1 MQTFFKFFL
10 IVFSSFI
17 LSCSGSQTHKVA
29 FLYPDDSFIRFVN
42 EGDFMAEALAEK
54 GIHTI
59 KKNAED
65 NDVLQLRQGY
75 ELLNE
80 GVDVLVVVAVN
91 GNTIAP
97 LIRDA
102 KRQGVKVIA
111 YNRLINN
118 ADYDL
123 FFTGNNEDIARSFC
137 EAALSQSPTG
147 NYVVLAGD
155 RFDRNGF
162 EVKQYID
169 EILEPHIASGKIN
182 LLFSSYVEG
191 WNQKRAAYEMQQVI
205 DAYGLD
211 IDAVIA
217 CSDPM
222 AMGVLEVLKKYDLD
236 GKVILTGQDAI
247 LEAVKSI
254 YKGEMYLTVYHPHRA
269 LGYKVAEIIEMML
282 DGRDPKSI
290 ANWTTFNG
298 TVDIP
303 TYRMSSVAVTKNDI
317 EKELI
322 NTGQYT
328 WSDIR

>member
-1 MQTFFKFFL
+1 MRTFFKLFFIAFYSL
-10 IVFSSFI
+10 I

-29 FLYPDDSFIRFVN
+29 YLYPDSSFIRFVD
-42 EGDFMAEALAEK
+42 EGNYIAEALAKK
-54 GIHTI
+54 GIQTI
-59 KKNAED
+59 IKNAED
-65 NDVLQLRQGY
+65 NDVLQLRQGN
-75 ELLNE
+75 ELLKE

-118 ADYDL
+118 ASYDL

-137 EAALSQSPTG
+137 EAALSQRPSG

-155 RFDRNGF
+155 RFDRNGY

-169 EILEPHIASGKIN
+169 EILEPHIANGKIN
-182 LLFSSYVEG
+182 LLFSSYIEG

-222 AMGVLEVLKKYDLD
+222 AMGVLEVLRKYDLE

-247 LEAVKSI
+247 AEAVKSI
-254 YKGEMYLTVYHPHRA
+254 YKEEMYLTIYHPYKA
-269 LGYKVAEIIEMML
+269 LGYKVADIIEMML
-282 DGRDPKSI
+282 KGQDPKSI

-298 TVDIP
+298 TEDIP
-303 TYRMSSVAVTKNDI
+303 TYRMSSVPVTKNDI